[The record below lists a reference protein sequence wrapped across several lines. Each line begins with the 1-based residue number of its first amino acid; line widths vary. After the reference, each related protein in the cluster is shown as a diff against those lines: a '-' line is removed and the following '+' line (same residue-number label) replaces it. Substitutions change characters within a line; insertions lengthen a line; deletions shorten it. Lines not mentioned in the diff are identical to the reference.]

1 MTEYAEAGASD
12 VDIAL
17 YIANNPQCVNVLCLP
32 VKIWAARQ
40 NSELVALLLLKTAP
54 YISLDLF
61 VVRPETHPF
70 MRMFKLLHKAE
81 EWLQNHAVPMVCIA
95 IHNSNRHFQALVRRL
110 GYAECGNEIDENGI
124 ENTTIY
130 AKYFPVKDSVL
141 H

>member
-17 YIANNPQCVNVLCLP
+17 YIAKNPQCVNVLCLP

-40 NSELVALLLLKTAP
+40 NNELVALLLLKTVP
-54 YISLDLF
+54 YISLDLYI
-61 VVRPETHPF
+61 VRPETRPF
-70 MRMFKLLHKAE
+70 MRMFKLLRTAE
-81 EWLQNHAVPMVCIA
+81 TWLQHCNVPMVCIA

-110 GYAECGNEIDENGI
+110 GYTEIGNELDENGI

-130 AKYFPVKDSVL
+130 AKYFTVKDPVL